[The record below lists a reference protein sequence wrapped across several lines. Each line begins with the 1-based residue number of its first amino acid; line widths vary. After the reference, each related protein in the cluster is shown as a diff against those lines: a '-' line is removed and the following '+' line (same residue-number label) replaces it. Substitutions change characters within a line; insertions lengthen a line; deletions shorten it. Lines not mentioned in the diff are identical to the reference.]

1 MEIMKQP
8 LIIQKLKLNNLLLY
22 YSFNANNKRMVAI
35 NKFVISTLIRFIL
48 VFLDLNILFLS
59 YKINNNILNDC
70 ININCNIGFLY
81 NIINVAV

>member
-1 MEIMKQP
+1 
-8 LIIQKLKLNNLLLY
+8 
-22 YSFNANNKRMVAI
+22 MVAI

-70 ININCNIGFLY
+70 ININYIIGFLY

>member
-1 MEIMKQP
+1 
-8 LIIQKLKLNNLLLY
+8 
-22 YSFNANNKRMVAI
+22 MVAI

-59 YKINNNILNDC
+59 YNINNNILNDC
-70 ININCNIGFLY
+70 ININYIIGFLY